1 MSLSDNKRNVFT
13 TIGAY
18 TSLNQQQKTPRST
31 DLYPSVNNKK
41 DSIPFLLD
49 VLKTVAGSE
58 ALKLVVGQMLTKV
71 VSNSEPK
78 LKTSL
83 KKQFIHSNSGDALP
97 SSYASDGV
105 TMPVKNVDITGKY
118 KVDKSSSEGS
128 LLYNTSSPNFDSS
141 AHDAI
146 LNSGTDT
153 PYNNMTIN
161 YNATS
166 DSFNI
171 KPHNSSSSNIG
182 DYFGNYIDNAQILD
196 QKEIISNTM
205 DNIYGTLTNKRNK
218 TTQQTYDELQ
228 IQKMLEQLLN
238 DDDSFTI
245 SPKDYA
251 DLLQKARE
259 MVDGVVNYD
268 MGCGV
273 MPAQLSYDDFKNLVS
288 SISGSTDPFAVGNA
302 VEATIDQS
310 NNTATST
317 ENKQTIKDGFF
328 QKIIGAITM
337 AMLLAVTT
345 APQIRVLLGIMSAFE
360 NNGIVLINNP
370 KDDMK
375 KFKTCINCMAKEIMK
390 IVAEFIFALAILY
403 LIKLLTPVIK
413 KVIKEK
419 INQYINII
427 LSLTGTSNIASSL
440 TG

>member
-1 MSLSDNKRNVFT
+1 MSLADNKRSVFT

-18 TSLNQQQKTPRST
+18 TSLNQQQIPPKSN
-31 DLYPSVNNKK
+31 DSYPSVNNKK
-41 DSIPFLLD
+41 DSVPFLLD

-71 VSNSEPK
+71 VSNSEPT
-78 LKTSL
+78 LKTAL
-83 KKQFIHSNSGDALP
+83 KKQFIHSNSNEALP
-97 SSYASDGV
+97 TSYSSNGI
-105 TMPVKNVDITGKY
+105 TMPVKNVDTTGKY
-118 KVDKSSSEGS
+118 KVDKNSSEGG
-128 LLYNTSSPNFDSS
+128 LLYNTSTPNFDSS

-153 PYNNMTIN
+153 PYNNMIIN

-171 KPHNSSSSNIG
+171 KPNNSGGSNIG
-182 DYFGNYIDNAQILD
+182 DYFSNYIDNAQILD
-196 QKEIISNTM
+196 QKEIVSNTM
-205 DNIYGTLTNKRNK
+205 DSIYGTLKNKRNK
-218 TTQQTYDELQ
+218 TIQQTYDELQ
-228 IQKMLEQLLN
+228 VQKMLEQLLN

-245 SPKDYA
+245 SPSDYA
-251 DLLQKARE
+251 NLLQKARE
-259 MVDGVVNYD
+259 MVDGVTNYD

-273 MPAQLSYDDFKNLVS
+273 MPAQLSYNDFKNLVA

-345 APQIRVLLGIMSAFE
+345 APQIRVLLGIMGAFE
-360 NNGIVLINNP
+360 NNGAVLITNP
-370 KDDMK
+370 NEDMK
-375 KFKTCINCMAKEIMK
+375 KFKTCIKCMATQIMK

-413 KVIKEK
+413 KVVKEK
-419 INQYINII
+419 INQYIDII
-427 LSLTGTSNIASSL
+427 SSL
-440 TG
+440 TGSSNVVSSLTG

>member
-1 MSLSDNKRNVFT
+1 MSLADNKRGVFT

-18 TSLNQQQKTPRST
+18 TSLNQQQTPPKST
-31 DLYPSVNNKK
+31 DSYPSVNNKK
-41 DSIPFLLD
+41 DSVPFLLD

-71 VSNSEPK
+71 VSNSEPT

-83 KKQFIHSNSGDALP
+83 KKQFIHSNSNEALP
-97 SSYASDGV
+97 TSYSSNGI
-105 TMPVKNVDITGKY
+105 TMPVKNVDTTGKY

-128 LLYNTSSPNFDSS
+128 LLYNTSTPNFDSS

-153 PYNNMTIN
+153 PYNNMIIN
-161 YNATS
+161 YNSTS

-171 KPHNSSSSNIG
+171 KPHNSNGSNIG
-182 DYFGNYIDNAQILD
+182 DYFSNYIDNAQILD
-196 QKEIISNTM
+196 QKEIVSNTM
-205 DNIYGTLTNKRNK
+205 DSIYGTLTNKRNK
-218 TTQQTYDELQ
+218 TIQQTYDELQ

-245 SPKDYA
+245 SPSDYA
-251 DLLQKARE
+251 NLLQKARE
-259 MVDGVVNYD
+259 MVDGVTNYD

-273 MPAQLSYDDFKNLVS
+273 IPAQLSYNDFKNLVS

-310 NNTATST
+310 NNTATSA

-345 APQIRVLLGIMSAFE
+345 APQIRVLLGIMGAFE
-360 NNGIVLINNP
+360 NNGAVLITNP
-370 KDDMK
+370 NEDMK
-375 KFKTCINCMAKEIMK
+375 KFKTCIKCMATQIMK

-413 KVIKEK
+413 KVVKEK
-419 INQYINII
+419 INQYIDII
-427 LSLTGTSNIASSL
+427 SSLTGSSNIASSL